1 MLKYSPNEKY
11 NNPKII
17 SPFSLEKIKKG
28 LNNKL
33 LKEVLLQKTRDPLI
47 KRNIPKIKEKIQL
60 SPSDEIKLYN
70 PKKENP
76 NIFPFSPII
85 SKNFPK
91 QRPHMIFLSNYKLS
105 RNNSDKMIL
114 KSTFLN
120 GIKAFTRDIKIS
132 HSLMNSIITTKRNS
146 DKSICKVKSVYHS
159 EGTELGLSP
168 IPQTHYKKYTR
179 LSRLGSIVS
188 LNKKYC
194 NSQTHQTDFDYLTN
208 EKTKQTSHDINKII
222 LSMNSKVHIN
232 VMNSRSN
239 GELLPNE
246 IIKPRYLGS
255 TLSVFEEDTTYHRVH
270 SLDDK
275 LKKVISLY

>member
-132 HSLMNSIITTKRNS
+132 HSLMNSIITTKKNS
-146 DKSICKVKSVYHS
+146 DNKVKSVYHS

-222 LSMNSKVHIN
+222 LSMNSKVNIN